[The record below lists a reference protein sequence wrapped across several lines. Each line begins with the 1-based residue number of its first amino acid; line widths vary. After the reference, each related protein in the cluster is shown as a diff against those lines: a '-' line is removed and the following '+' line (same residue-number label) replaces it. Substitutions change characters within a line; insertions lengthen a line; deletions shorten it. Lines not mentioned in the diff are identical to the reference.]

1 MSKTPTKPLLG
12 GLGCHIPPTDLIQL
26 DPHLLPGG
34 PKPGEVIELTG
45 GSNCGK
51 SSLAQHLI
59 ATALLPH
66 TWRGIK
72 IGGCGAVVM
81 LVDCDLHF
89 SILQLENR
97 MQKRI
102 KQCLRL
108 GKDALKKRKL
118 GQQAE
123 ENVIVDEEEIRKL
136 LHSDKGSIKNE
147 IISLVKQC
155 LKSLSYLRCTNSTQY
170 AITLLSL
177 EEYMMELNGV
187 SLLVI
192 DSLSAYSWYDRV
204 YRAKSWTK
212 LKDYYNGIFTT
223 VMACIKKYSVVM
235 IATKG
240 ILFSRKFWEDDY
252 RDKTRL
258 QTDSKE
264 EGEMKD
270 AEEDMEGVSE
280 RELFGNVWSSHV
292 THRIIL
298 SLQHNPTTG
307 SIIGQ
312 QTEDSFSERNDTTS
326 SVSNVTP
333 GGSNSIANKSL
344 NSTTSCSDRYMY
356 TAELTANQNKTK
368 LMYAIHEEGIR
379 WQNK

>member
-1 MSKTPTKPLLG
+1 MSKTPTTKPLLG
-12 GLGCHIPPTDLIQL
+12 GLGCHIPPADLIQL

-34 PKPGEVIELTG
+34 PQPGEVIELTG

-72 IGGCGAVVM
+72 TGGCGAVVM

-123 ENVIVDEEEIRKL
+123 ENVIVDEEELRKL

-155 LKSLSYLRCTNSTQY
+155 LQSLSYLRCTNSTQY

-177 EEYMMELNGV
+177 EEYMMEQNGV

-204 YRAKSWTK
+204 YRAKSWAK

-223 VMACIKKYSVVM
+223 VMTCIKKYSVVL

-240 ILFSRKFWEDDY
+240 ILFSKKFLEDDY
-252 RDKTRL
+252 RDKSRL
-258 QTDSKE
+258 QTDLKE
-264 EGEMKD
+264 DGEMKD
-270 AEEDMEGVSE
+270 PEEDMEGVSE
-280 RELFGNVWSSHV
+280 RELFGNVWASNV

-298 SLQHNPTTG
+298 SLQHNPAG
-307 SIIGQ
+307 NVIGQ
-312 QTEDSFSERNDTTS
+312 NEDSFSERNDTS

-333 GGSNSIANKSL
+333 GSKDTNANKSL
-344 NSTTSCSDRYMY
+344 NSTTSCSDRYLY
-356 TAELTANQNKTK
+356 AAEVTVNLNKSK